1 MHFPSRRNGGDRGAV
16 AASVIRERSVEI
28 PTAFSNAIII
38 FLGETGSRQTAKCER

>member
-16 AASVIRERSVEI
+16 TASVIRERSVEI
-28 PTAFSNAIII
+28 PTAFAAIII